1 MIGKTTHNM
10 FDNKRYNRLAIKNNK
25 NYKKAKPYSHIQFKN
40 FLERYI
46 AFKLYK
52 NFPKYGIIVG

>member
-1 MIGKTTHNM
+1 M

-40 FLERYI
+40 FLERDV
-46 AFKLYK
+46 ALKLYK
-52 NFPKYGIIVG
+52 KFS